1 MLSTSRGF
9 SLIEAMIAI
18 TIAGILLAAGVP
30 SFQSWIQNSQVRATG
45 ESVLNGFQLARA
57 EAASRNSLVM
67 LTLTATDWKVEVL
80 ADAPLGVAYQLL
92 QSYSLPKKM
101 LVTPSTLSL
110 TFDGMGKVQPPLAV
124 MQVIDIKNA
133 SAACA
138 KSSNSGGVRCMQ
150 VQVKAGGAVRMC
162 DPVLSL
168 ATNPQGCI

>member
-1 MLSTSRGF
+1 MLSISRGF

-45 ESVLNGFQLARA
+45 ESVLNGLQLARA
-57 EAASRNSLVM
+57 EAASRNTLVTF
-67 LTLTATDWKVEVL
+67 TLTTTDWKVEVL

-92 QSYSLPKKM
+92 QSYSLPPTM
-101 LVTPSTLSL
+101 LATPAPLSL
-110 TFDGMGKVQPPLAV
+110 TFDGMGKVQPALTA
-124 MQVIDIKNA
+124 MQTFDIKN
-133 SAACA
+133 SSACA
-138 KSSNSGGVRCMQ
+138 TSSTGSGVRCLQ

-168 ATNPQGCI
+168 KTNPQGCV